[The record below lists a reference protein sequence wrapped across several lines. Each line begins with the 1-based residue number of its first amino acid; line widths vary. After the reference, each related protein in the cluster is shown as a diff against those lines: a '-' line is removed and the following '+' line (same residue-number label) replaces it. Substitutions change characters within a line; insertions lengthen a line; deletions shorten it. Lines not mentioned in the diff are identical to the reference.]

1 MAQLQG
7 FAVRHV
13 YGAAVRGF
21 AATIPAARLAAVR
34 NDSRVALV
42 EAERVFELEV
52 QELPTGIDRIEV
64 DRNPNANGVKV
75 DLDVAIIDGG
85 IDGDHPDL
93 NVAGGTNFSGGPS
106 SNWGDGNGHGT
117 HVAGTVGAIDDV
129 NGVVGVAPGAKL
141 WAVKVCKNG
150 GICFT
155 GDMIAGIDWVAD
167 RKRDYNNSVPG
178 GIDFAVANMSIST
191 SDDKNACTGSSGAVH
206 QAICG
211 LVDVGVVFALA
222 AGNDGR
228 AKDAYPEVLA
238 VSALADFDGKPG
250 GFGSPTCRSDQDESL
265 ANFSNYGPE
274 VDIAAPGVCIFST
287 WKDGGYNTISG
298 TSMASP
304 HVAGAVALY
313 LDANRLSPATD
324 AAGVDAIE
332 AAITGAALPQGAS
345 CGYTNERA
353 GQGSDEPLLFWLAA
367 AIQQST
373 YRVVHL
379 HL

>member
-1 MAQLQG
+1 
-7 FAVRHV
+7 
-13 YGAAVRGF
+13 
-21 AATIPAARLAAVR
+21 
-34 NDSRVALV
+34 
-42 EAERVFELEV
+42 
-52 QELPTGIDRIEV
+52 
-64 DRNPNANGVKV
+64 
-75 DLDVAIIDGG
+75 
-85 IDGDHPDL
+85 
-93 NVAGGTNFSGGPS
+93 
-106 SNWGDGNGHGT
+106 
-117 HVAGTVGAIDDV
+117 
-129 NGVVGVAPGAKL
+129 
-141 WAVKVCKNG
+141 
-150 GICFT
+150 
-155 GDMIAGIDWVAD
+155 MIAGIDWVAD

-298 TSMASP
+298 TSMATPRRGGRS
-304 HVAGAVALY
+304 ALSRRQPVVTC
-313 LDANRLSPATD
+313 DRR
-324 AAGVDAIE
+324 G
-332 AAITGAALPQGAS
+332 
-345 CGYTNERA
+345 
-353 GQGSDEPLLFWLAA
+353 GS
-367 AIQQST
+367 
-373 YRVVHL
+373 
-379 HL
+379 